1 MTEREWLWYN
11 CENNFSD
18 SLGTFVMR
26 AASILAIAIFF
37 TISPLCSLA
46 LEREQPT
53 PIVRILPQYPASGLG
68 REGEVEL
75 EFVINEAG
83 RAVEIQVVAT
93 DPEGVFEKA
102 AVEALSKWLYRPI
115 ELAGKPIAV
124 TGVRERFR
132 FLPPTN

>member
-1 MTEREWLWYN
+1 
-11 CENNFSD
+11 
-18 SLGTFVMR
+18 MR

-37 TISPLCSLA
+37 TLSPLCSLA

-53 PIVRILPQYPASGLG
+53 PIVRILPHYPASGLG

-83 RAVEIQVVAT
+83 RAVDIQVVAA
-93 DPEGVFEKA
+93 DPEGVFEQA
-102 AVEALSKWLYRPI
+102 AVEALSQWLYRPI

-132 FLPPTN
+132 FQPPTN